1 MVELQ
6 LERLRTVDAMN
17 ARDVL
22 VHRLADAYES
32 LRQKT
37 MILEMIQKEQPES
50 ASDILRL
57 LNVAENPQ
65 VPRMR
70 EEITKLQATIQ
81 DLRDE
86 VKFLRDRAGKIVE
99 PPPCY
104 EEGALKVC
112 VFNGRI
118 HLRYHIDYRR
128 KRTH

>member
-1 MVELQ
+1 
-6 LERLRTVDAMN
+6 MN
-17 ARDVL
+17 ARDAL
-22 VHRLADAYES
+22 VHRLVDAYES

-37 MILEMIQKEQPES
+37 TILEMLQKEQPES

-65 VPRMR
+65 IPRMR

-86 VKFLRDRAGKIVE
+86 VKFLKGGAGKNVE

-104 EEGALKVC
+104 EEGALKVF
-112 VFNGRI
+112 VLRARI
-118 HLRYHIDYRR
+118 HHYHIDCRR